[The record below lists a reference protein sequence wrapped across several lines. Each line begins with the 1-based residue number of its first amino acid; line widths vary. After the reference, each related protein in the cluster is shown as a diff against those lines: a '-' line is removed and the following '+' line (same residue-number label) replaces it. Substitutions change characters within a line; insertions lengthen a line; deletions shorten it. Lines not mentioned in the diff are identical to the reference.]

1 MGEKK
6 TFTCLNISCKK
17 TFSEPLKTV
26 NLQEKPSESFFA
38 CPYCLSKIEAPEIKN
53 LEKPNQLS
61 QTPQKLSETES
72 KNGASKSNEK
82 TATCQFHLGYLSE
95 RTQKEIPDN
104 CLVCKNIVECMLRKV
119 RDDDS

>member
-17 TFSEPLKTV
+17 TFSEPLKTL
-26 NLQEKPSESFFA
+26 NLQEKPSETYFA
-38 CPYCLSKIEAPEIKN
+38 CPYCLSKIESPEMKN
-53 LEKPNQLS
+53 QEKTNHLS
-61 QTPQKLSETES
+61 QTPQKPSEAES
-72 KNGASKSNEK
+72 KNGSSKSNEK
-82 TATCQFHLGYLSE
+82 PATCQFQLGYLSE

-119 RDDDS
+119 HGDDS